1 MASLSKKQ
9 KVIITSVVVPI
20 AIILIVVGSVL
31 ISFAAFSYKKG
42 EVEKATSIQLKEDG
56 AYCVMVRR

>member
-9 KVIITSVVVPI
+9 KAIITSVVVPI

-42 EVEKATSIQLKEDG
+42 EVEKATEVTLFTDL
-56 AYCVMVRR
+56 